1 MQDFLKRYWWLIAAF
16 LMLIVFAFSLLEPPP
31 PKKVTMAA
39 GSQGGAYMATSEKYK
54 GLLSDDKVT
63 LDILETKGS
72 VDNLQKLLAGEAD
85 IAILQTGIAE
95 ASHSEALYSL
105 GAVYFEP
112 LWVFH
117 RAGMDVQDLRDLTG
131 ATIAVGAEGSGARA
145 LSDLILAENELGASN
160 ATLVS
165 EGGRDAATALLSG
178 QVDAA
183 LLVAGPEASWV
194 RDLVAD
200 PAVELYSMQRALA
213 YARRYPYL
221 KDVVLP
227 DGALD
232 LSADLPEQDVSLV
245 APSAQIVVRKD
256 LHPAIHAVLLEAMN
270 ESHGGGTLL
279 SAPKTFPNPVL
290 TDLPLSSEAKRYYER
305 GPSFLRR
312 YFSFAMAN
320 FLDRAW
326 VLLIPLATLAVP
338 IVRAGPPLYRWRI
351 RRRIYV
357 WYRDLRLLEEEG
369 RSATSVKD
377 RHRVRA
383 ELAKLQEETGKVI
396 VPDSY
401 TDDLYR
407 LRAHIRFVAELLDKL
422 GEEDAAA
429 RI

>member
-1 MQDFLKRYWWLIAAF
+1 MQDILKRYWWIIAAV
-16 LMLIVFAFSLLEPPP
+16 LMLIVVAFSLLEPPP
-31 PKKVTMAA
+31 PKHVTMAA
-39 GSQGGAYMATSEKYK
+39 GAQGGAYMATSEKYHA
-54 GLLSDDKVT
+54 LLADDKVT
-63 LDILETKGS
+63 LEVLETNGS

-85 IAILQTGIAE
+85 IAILQTGIA
-95 ASHSEALYSL
+95 SEAHADELYSL

-117 RAGMDVQDLRDLTG
+117 RVGLEVRDLRDLEG
-131 ATIAVGAEGSGARA
+131 AAIAVGAEGSGARA
-145 LSDLILAENELGASN
+145 LSDLVLAENGLNAQNAS
-160 ATLVS
+160 LVS
-165 EGGRDAATALLSG
+165 EGGRNAADALLSG

-194 RDLVAD
+194 KDLVAN
-200 PAVELYSMQRALA
+200 PSIELYSMQRALA

-232 LSADLPEQDVSLV
+232 LSADLPSEDVSLI
-245 APSAQIVVRKD
+245 APSAQIVVHKD
-256 LHPAIHAVLLEAMN
+256 LHPAIHAVLLDAMN
-270 ESHGGGTLL
+270 ESHGGGSLL
-279 SAPKTFPNPVL
+279 TAPKTFPNPVL

-326 VLLIPLATLAVP
+326 VLLIPLATLLVP

-357 WYRDLRLLEEEG
+357 WYRDLRQLEEEG
-369 RSATSVKD
+369 RSATSIKD

-383 ELAKLQEETGKVI
+383 DLARLQEETGKVL